1 MDTRTT
7 EASTAAE
14 SSTDGWRRLGSAAA
28 GVMAIWSIAL
38 QALAGSIIPPVAVVG
53 AVFAVLAVL
62 LPRSRRTWVAAAGA
76 VVPLLAL
83 AGNVPPI
90 AHDLSHPEE
99 GLVFALTVVSV
110 VGALTTS
117 VAGFMTWLRRPDRG
131 ARPIAA
137 VSVGIVVVAA
147 AVGAVAASGV
157 ESVPAA
163 AGDVMVEARAVA
175 FAPGDIVLAA
185 GDTGIWVDNADPF
198 AHTFTIA
205 GTDVDLRVPAGAA
218 QRVDVDLAPGTY
230 SVICAVPGHESMT
243 ATLTVEG

>member
-14 SSTDGWRRLGSAAA
+14 YADGWRRLGSAAA
-28 GVMAIWSIAL
+28 AVMVIWSIAL
-38 QALAGSIIPPVAVVG
+38 QATAGSIIPPVAVVG
-53 AVFAVLAVL
+53 AVFAVLAIL
-62 LPRSRRTWVAAAGA
+62 LSRSRRTWVAVAGA

-90 AHDLSHPEE
+90 VHDLSHPEE

-117 VAGFMTWLRRPDRG
+117 LAGFMTWLRRPSQG
-131 ARPIAA
+131 ARPTAA

-163 AGDVMVEARAVA
+163 AGDVMVVAKAVA
-175 FAPGDIVLAA
+175 FTPGEIVLAA

-205 GTDVDLRVPAGAA
+205 GTDVDLRVPARTG
-218 QRVDVDLAPGTY
+218 QRVDVGLAPGTY
-230 SVICAVPGHESMT
+230 SVICAIPGHESMT